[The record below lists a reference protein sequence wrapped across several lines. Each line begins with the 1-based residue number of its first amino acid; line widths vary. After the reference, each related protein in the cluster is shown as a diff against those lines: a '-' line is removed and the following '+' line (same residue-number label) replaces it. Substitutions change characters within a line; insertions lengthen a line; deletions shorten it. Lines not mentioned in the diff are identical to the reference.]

1 MQVVKNVMV
10 QQPTI
15 VHLAK
20 KITFYPIS
28 NVYNVILIAYLVKP
42 HLPIVS
48 HVIIK
53 YFYKKYSHFIKINAM
68 INVQIA
74 NMKNFKFQLKFV
86 VRVNLHVLSA
96 LIQLLFVQIVKRE
109 NLA

>member
-1 MQVVKNVMV
+1 
-10 QQPTI
+10 
-15 VHLAK
+15 
-20 KITFYPIS
+20 
-28 NVYNVILIAYLVKP
+28 VILIAYLVKP

-48 HVIIK
+48 HVIIN
-53 YFYKKYSHFIKINAM
+53 HFIKINAM
-68 INVQIA
+68 INVQMA